1 MHFKMAADTVKSE
14 EKELKVPFIKNGPRV
29 EIVPG
34 LYSVKF
40 TPFSLV
46 LKSIKFKKISSRVGL
61 IFHSNELV

>member
-14 EKELKVPFIKNGPRV
+14 EKESKVPFIKNGPRV

-40 TPFSLV
+40 APFSQV
-46 LKSIKFKKISSRVGL
+46 LK
-61 IFHSNELV
+61 